1 MIYAALYNLPEWAS
15 VGNAE
20 VRGVSLAGCNAAC
33 QEERGHPG
41 APHDPVINSSIV
53 AFDVNTGEEKWRY
66 FIDGY
71 GFRGGVIVS
80 GGVVWFAAVDGWAR
94 GLDADTGELLYEHN
108 TGSQA
113 VIQPTIGADDDG
125 NMKIFRVI
133 GGRAIRGMGSSQP
146 GAVMAY
152 GLRDGWQDVAV
163 EIREVERVVEVEVI
177 EEVEVIREVEVPG
190 AERIVEVEVEKV
202 VEVEVEK
209 EVEVVTTEEV
219 ISPISYVVIG
229 LGVVLAVVGGVL
241 FSRSNKK

>member
-1 MIYAALYNLPEWAS
+1 M
-15 VGNAE
+15 V
-20 VRGVSLAGCNAAC
+20 
-33 QEERGHPG
+33 
-41 APHDPVINSSIV
+41 
-53 AFDVNTGEEKWRY
+53 T
-66 FIDGY
+66 
-71 GFRGGVIVS
+71 
-80 GGVVWFAAVDGWAR
+80 GGVVWFSAVDGYAR

-113 VIQPTIGADDDG
+113 VIQPTIGADDEG

-177 EEVEVIREVEVPG
+177 EEVEVIKEVEVPG
-190 AERIVEVEVEKV
+190 AERVVEVEVEKIVEVEVEK
-202 VEVEVEK
+202 
-209 EVEVVTTEEV
+209 EVVTTEEV

-241 FSRSNKK
+241 FSRSSKK